1 MQKLPDVNP
10 LLLDYHLFDS
20 RAVPHMSDRR
30 KTKTT
35 PDLERRKRN
44 RRAFVRWPFDF
55 DVRLAWGRQSVLCRG
70 YEIAE
75 GGLSVVC
82 EIPLPPDTEIDI
94 EYRLQPIANAVTVK
108 GKVRYVQ
115 GPHVGLEFLNLGL
128 KDRLAIVQHCE
139 KLDPV

>member
-1 MQKLPDVNP
+1 
-10 LLLDYHLFDS
+10 
-20 RAVPHMSDRR
+20 MSDRR

-35 PDLERRKRN
+35 PALERRKRN
-44 RRAFVRWPFDF
+44 RRAFVRWASDF
-55 DVRLAWGRQSVLCRG
+55 DVRLAWGKQFVLCRG

-82 EIPLPPDTEIDI
+82 EIPLPSETEIDI
-94 EYRLQPIANAVTVK
+94 EYRLQPQAEPVMVK
-108 GKVRYVQ
+108 AKVRYVQ

-128 KDRLAIVQHCE
+128 KDRLAIVDHCE

>member
-1 MQKLPDVNP
+1 
-10 LLLDYHLFDS
+10 
-20 RAVPHMSDRR
+20 MSDRR

-115 GPHVGLEFLNLGL
+115 GPHVGLEFLNLGFSLQQLL
-128 KDRLAIVQHCE
+128 KAASRTSIPCKHGSAVTHPTDLV
-139 KLDPV
+139 L